1 MFQKKKLIYVL
12 TGDGP
17 ELRDYVT
24 DMGIVEPLLRLV
36 KTDTPVS

>member
-1 MFQKKKLIYVL
+1 L

-24 DMGIVEPLLRLV
+24 EMGIVEPLLRLV